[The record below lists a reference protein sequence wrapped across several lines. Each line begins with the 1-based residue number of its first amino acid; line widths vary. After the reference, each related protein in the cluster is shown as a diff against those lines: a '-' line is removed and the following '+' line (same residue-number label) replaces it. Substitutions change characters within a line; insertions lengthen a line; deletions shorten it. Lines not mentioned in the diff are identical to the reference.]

1 MTAPRLKF
9 TVVSAPI
16 YRRLCAYVVD
26 YALVGAGAFAIY
38 WALDRVPFDFA
49 GYRTALRS
57 WPAFGALWLYC
68 SIMEASPLQATVGK
82 MIFRMRVCDYYCR
95 KISFWRAA
103 LRYLA
108 RAVLGPSLFVM
119 MWTFSMQ
126 SLHDLLTH
134 TIVLETRDLQTHIRN
149 MRTAAELAARNRKP

>member
-26 YALVGAGAFAIY
+26 YALIGAGAFAIY
-38 WALDRVPFDFA
+38 WALGRVPFDFA

-68 SIMEASPLQATVGK
+68 SIMEASPLQATIGK
-82 MIFRMRVCDYYCR
+82 MVFRMRVCDYSCR

-126 SLHDLLTH
+126 GLHDLLTH

>member
-26 YALVGAGAFAIY
+26 YVLVGAVAFAIY

-68 SIMEASPLQATVGK
+68 AAMEASPLQATVGK
-82 MIFRMRVCDYYCR
+82 MVFRMRVCDYSCR

-126 SLHDLLTH
+126 GLHDLLTH
-134 TIVLETRDLQTHIRN
+134 TLVLDTSELQRHIRN
-149 MRTAAELAARNRKP
+149 MRVNAELAARNRMP

>member
-1 MTAPRLKF
+1 MAATQLKF

-16 YRRLCAYVVD
+16 YRRLGAYLID
-26 YALVGAGAFAIY
+26 YALVGAAAFAIY
-38 WALDRVPFDFA
+38 WALGRVAFDFA
-49 GYRTALRS
+49 GYRTAMRS

-68 SIMEASPLQATVGK
+68 AAMEASTLQATVGK

-126 SLHDLLTH
+126 GLHDLLTH

-149 MRTAAELAARNRKP
+149 MRTATEIAARNRKP

>member
-26 YALVGAGAFAIY
+26 YVLVGAVAFAIY

-68 SIMEASPLQATVGK
+68 SIMEASPLQATIGK
-82 MIFRMRVCDYYCR
+82 MVFRMRVCDYSCR

-108 RAVLGPSLFVM
+108 RAVLGSSLFVM

-126 SLHDLLTH
+126 GLHDLLTH